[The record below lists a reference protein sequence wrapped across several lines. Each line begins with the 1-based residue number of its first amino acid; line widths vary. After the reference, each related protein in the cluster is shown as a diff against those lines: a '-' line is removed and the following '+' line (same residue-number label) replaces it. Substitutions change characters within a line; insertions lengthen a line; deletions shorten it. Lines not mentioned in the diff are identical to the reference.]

1 MCQKKRPL
9 RVILVTSPLPS
20 EGKTTL
26 ANNLAIAL
34 AKTGKT
40 CLVDADLRRPTIGTC
55 FHIPPGRGLEHYL
68 QGVATLE
75 QVCVQPPAV
84 ENLTII
90 PAMLPVQHAVH
101 LLTHQRMN
109 QLISQLREMFDF
121 VVIDTPPILPYA
133 DGRALSTIADGV
145 VLVGRAGQTSR
156 GAMMRSMELLAEVQS
171 APILTTV
178 LNGVQNI
185 SADYQ
190 YYNYRYN

>member
-9 RVILVTSPLPS
+9 KVIVVTYPLPA

-26 ANNLAIAL
+26 ANNLAVAL
-34 AKTGKT
+34 AKTGRT
-40 CLVDADLRRPTIGTC
+40 CLVDADLRRPSVGAT
-55 FHIPPGRGLEHYL
+55 FHVSPGKGLEHYL

-75 QVCVQPPAV
+75 QVCFQTPSV
-84 ENLTII
+84 ENLTVI
-90 PAMLPVQHAVH
+90 PAILPTDNSVH
-101 LLTHQRMN
+101 LLTGQRMVH
-109 QLISQLREMFDF
+109 LISHLRSLFDF

-178 LNGVQNI
+178 LNGAQHV
-185 SADYQ
+185 SADYHY
-190 YYNYRYN
+190 YYNRYN